1 MNCPE
6 ITDLTFSAS
15 GVNAINEIRRKQ
27 ALGKA
32 LIILIGSSVLIDIF
46 VGRTGVE
53 GPLAA
58 SYNIAKADWEAWPQA
73 MVSVHPIVSK
83 EIRRIA
89 FDEAQKGYSGKEH
102 EFWKAV
108 VDGCGY

>member
-1 MNCPE
+1 
-6 ITDLTFSAS
+6 LKFSPS
-15 GVNAINEIRRKQ
+15 GIKAINEIRRKQ

-32 LIILIGSSVLIDIF
+32 LITLIGSSVLVDIF

-58 SYNIAKADWEAWPQA
+58 AYNIAKADWEAWPQA
-73 MVSVHPIVSK
+73 MVSVGPM
-83 EIRRIA
+83 IREQVQMIA
-89 FDEAQKGYSGKEH
+89 FDEYHKQHTGKEH

-108 VDGCGY
+108 MNGCGY

>member
-6 ITDLTFSAS
+6 ITNLTFSPS
-15 GVNAINEIRRKQ
+15 GVKAINEIRRKQ

-32 LIILIGSSVLIDIF
+32 LIRLIGSSVLIDIF

-58 SYNIAKADWEAWPQA
+58 AYNIAKADWEAWPQA
-73 MVSVHPIVSK
+73 MVSVNPM
-83 EIRRIA
+83 IREQVQMIA
-89 FDEAQKGYSGKEH
+89 FDESQKEYSGKEH

-108 VDGCGY
+108 ADGCGY